1 MSYSN
6 LSHAASA
13 YREREVLSASPARL
27 VVMVY
32 DHVLANLHRARAAT
46 QHGNLPARLEA
57 LTNARAGIRELLGT
71 LNLEKGGALGA
82 NLQAIYGFV
91 HTQLVDEVK
100 HADPVRLERVTKIV
114 AELRSAFDAISN
126 DGKIPAVPAA

>member
-13 YREREVLSASPARL
+13 YREREVLTASPARL

-32 DHVLANLHRARAAT
+32 DHVLANLHRARVAG
-46 QHGNLPARLEA
+46 QHENLAARLEA

-71 LNLEKGGALGA
+71 LNLEKGGALGT

-91 HTQLVDEVK
+91 HTQLMDEVK
-100 HADPVRLERVTKIV
+100 RPDAKRLARITTIV
-114 AELRSAFDAISN
+114 SDLRNAFDAIAVEA
-126 DGKIPAVPAA
+126 KVPAA